1 MTAQIFIPTAEL
13 AIPTGISI
21 YETNEEIEIQLLT
34 AEMKIR
40 KYSERFIKPS
50 TLFYAFYLLTHYL
63 VFLLK
68 KKKIFFHLFF

>member
-40 KYSERFIKPS
+40 KYSE
-50 TLFYAFYLLTHYL
+50 
-63 VFLLK
+63 
-68 KKKIFFHLFF
+68 